1 MTITRRKFLK
11 LSLAAGMISV
21 LPAPLMYKQA
31 AAALPTTNLSRTGV
45 SNSGHWHTNPYKR
58 HVQSVGCSGVRGYA
72 GADPSMIYWDIHS
85 NFDYPNRDHRLA
97 IAGTTPNA
105 RGARIIEVHGWLV
118 QEVGSTP
125 NCSEDPGD
133 ASFNLELDPRFLDE
147 KGIDLGG
154 LIRPGDII
162 GANLTGD
169 SYVAVAPPKIHVE
182 IKSWHEGQRC
192 DKCNCGPK
200 ENPGWTVRPFGFLT
214 CHAYP
219 ASPNNCGSSGLREQ
233 WWPWDPRHPSNDPHR
248 PLKAGDY
255 LCVIGALVTDDP
267 HWDEPHRRAA
277 KAWGDRETKWGFQP
291 KEHPHNPARW
301 TEIHPPDHVHVL
313 HPIEQVK
320 FREET
325 VRCVA
330 MVAQAGSNWWHDRIL
345 NYDIEPPGSRP
356 DPLATLECIEA
367 VGGETTTD
375 LIVEGNSHRTGARI
389 TKYPDHVNVYAH
401 IRGESGYIFR
411 KDADFKAIYRVFWR
425 LGPPQ
430 LRLSLNLQNILVGEP
445 VSSFV
450 VNAHDWHNGS
460 PVQGQVK
467 VDGQVI
473 GDTNT
478 PITFSFHE
486 GNRATVFANGY
497 NETPV
502 GLPIVLRT
510 LRVWTDP
517 TNVEGSGSVTVYAV
531 DAATNVPVP
540 EAKVFVQSNVRREV
554 ATVGVPFNFT
564 ESCRPVV
571 TRPCPP
577 PCRRPCNPAHP
588 RRGCC
593 EPDFDVCVPEVHYH
607 CSSIVVKARDYEEI
621 TVYQGSPE
629 F

>member
-11 LSLAAGMISV
+11 LGLTAGMISV

-31 AAALPTTNLSRTGV
+31 AAALPTTNLSRTDV
-45 SNSGHWHTNPYKR
+45 PISGYWHTNPYKR

-72 GADPSMIYWDIHS
+72 GADPSIIYWDIHS

-97 IAGTTPNA
+97 IGGTVPNA
-105 RGARIIEVHGWLV
+105 RGARIIEVHGWLEH
-118 QEVGSTP
+118 EVGPEP
-125 NCSEDPGD
+125 NCSEDPAD
-133 ASFNLELDPRFLDE
+133 ASFSLELDPRFLDE
-147 KGIDLGG
+147 KGINLGG
-154 LIRPGDII
+154 LIRVGDII
-162 GANLTGD
+162 AANLSGD
-169 SYVAVAPPKIHVE
+169 SYVAVAPPKLHVE
-182 IKSWHEGQRC
+182 MKSWHEGQKC

-200 ENPGWTVRPFGFLT
+200 SENPGWTVRPPVLDG
-214 CHAYP
+214 CPGYQ
-219 ASPNNCGSSGLREQ
+219 NKECGSSGFREQ
-233 WWPWDPRHPSNDPHR
+233 WWPWDPRYPSNDPLR
-248 PLKAGDY
+248 KLKAGDY

-277 KAWGDRETKWGFQP
+277 KAWGDRITIWGFQP

-330 MVAQAGSNWWHDRIL
+330 MVAQAGSNWAHDRIL
-345 NYDIEPPGSRP
+345 NWDISPPGSRP

-389 TKYPDHVNVYAH
+389 TKYPDHVNVYAK
-401 IRGESGYIFR
+401 IRGESGYFVR

-430 LRLSLNLQNILVGEP
+430 LRLSLNVQRIPAGEP
-445 VSSFV
+445 VSLV
-450 VNAHDWHNGS
+450 VHALDWHNGS

-473 GDTNT
+473 GETNT
-478 PITFSFHE
+478 PITYAFHE
-486 GNRATVFANGY
+486 GNRATVLASSY

-510 LRVWTDP
+510 LRAWTDP
-517 TNVEGSGSVTVYAV
+517 PNVEGSGQVTVYAV
-531 DAATNVPVP
+531 DAATNALVP
-540 EAKVFVQSNVRREV
+540 EAKVFVLRREV
-554 ATVGVPFNFT
+554 AAVGVPFSFT
-564 ESCRPVV
+564 DSCRPVV

-577 PCRRPCNPAHP
+577 PCRRPCNPRHERP
-588 RRGCC
+588 GCC
-593 EPDFDVCVPEVHYH
+593 EPDFDVCVPEISYV
-607 CSSIVVKARDYEEI
+607 CSSISVKARNYEEKI
-621 TVYQGSPE
+621 VYQGRQDPSLL
-629 F
+629 